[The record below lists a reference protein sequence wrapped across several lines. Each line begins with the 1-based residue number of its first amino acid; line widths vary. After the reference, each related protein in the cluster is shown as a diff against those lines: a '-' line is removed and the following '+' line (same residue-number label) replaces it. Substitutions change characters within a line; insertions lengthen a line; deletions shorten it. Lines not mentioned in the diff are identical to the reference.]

1 MHLQTFETWCHT
13 LCLVISVGRPAKLY
27 SYIRVCWVDTFANI
41 NHGVKQTKTIQN
53 NDNPMKDVK
62 CSVLRLR
69 GFRASPFSLPVNS
82 RNRILSIHA
91 ETFTQT
97 YNACNSLLI
106 DFFCRLSVTYLQS
119 SSTHEYTHSLSI
131 ILTMVLL
138 CDDCRSAWQIIL
150 HSSSLLISHD
160 ACVSRC
166 VFMVVNLV

>member
-1 MHLQTFETWCHT
+1 
-13 LCLVISVGRPAKLY
+13 
-27 SYIRVCWVDTFANI
+27 
-41 NHGVKQTKTIQN
+41 
-53 NDNPMKDVK
+53 MKDVK

-119 SSTHEYTHSLSI
+119 SSTHEWTHSLSNV
-131 ILTMVLL
+131 LTRVLL
-138 CDDCRSAWQIIL
+138 CDDCRSTWQIIL

-160 ACVSRC
+160 ACVSSGC
-166 VFMVVNLV
+166 VHGCEPGVKKLGRTLPVLARMSVVNFFHSQLVLLPCLCTCYV